1 VALDKPQD
9 APTLPEWYYRQ
20 KAAEARQAAE
30 EATTRA
36 IKERL
41 HGSARGFDKLADA
54 AESRAYSRPARDG
67 DPEATMKRPAKRSL
81 ANRRCGCDRAGPWMA
96 ANRR

>member
-54 AESRAYSRPARDG
+54 AERARHTADPPARVI
-67 DPEATMKRPAKRSL
+67 
-81 ANRRCGCDRAGPWMA
+81 RR
-96 ANRR
+96 RR